1 MTELVK
7 NAHDAD
13 ASTVTMSFRVAAAE
27 GEIVV
32 HDDGC
37 GMSLET
43 VLGVWME
50 PGATSKG
57 ELDRRLT
64 LRGRRVLGAKG
75 VGRFAADKLARRL
88 ELITRQADGA
98 TEVRAVFDWDRFDS
112 DSSMLADVR
121 NRWEVIPASTIATH
135 GTVLRMTGL
144 RSAWTERMFR
154 RLCTRLAR
162 LRPPLRGSD
171 DFAIRVESDEFPEY
185 SGEVRVDFLDRAP
198 YRIEAVFDG
207 ESSIQVALKGGRSD
221 GHAWNG
227 GEPLR
232 CGPAR
237 VRIFAFDLETDAI
250 ARIGPRM
257 DVRTWLREW
266 SGISVYRDGFRI
278 WPYGE
283 PHDDWLRLDQ
293 RRVNNPVVR
302 LSNNQVVGFVEISAE
317 ANPGLQDQTN
327 REGLIHGREFD
338 DLRRLL
344 HLVLQLLEAERQT
357 IRHPAGGNGNG
368 NGARGGT
375 PRTLEPV
382 LLRRSLEGY
391 AEMAAAG
398 QSATLLALTIRPL
411 VEDMRRHLAGLR
423 DLMAP
428 LSGASKTRVLRELEA
443 LAGAIDQQAM
453 MVAFTHPDVRS
464 SRRTIDVVA
473 ELERCRET
481 LRPLLD
487 LVGVRMDVGVRRGQ
501 LLRVEMRPETFHH
514 LVCILVK
521 NALEWAPKVRAPR
534 VRIVART
541 RGDHCELFFA
551 DNGPGIPRTV
561 AARVFE
567 PMYSGR
573 EGGRGM
579 GLTVARTLVE
589 LHRGEIEIMP
599 GRKRGA
605 VIRVLLARKRA
616 RATVDPS

>member
-1 MTELVK
+1 VALTELVK

-13 ASTVTMSFRVAAAE
+13 ASTVTISFRRVGAPE

-32 HDDGC
+32 QDDGC
-37 GMSLET
+37 GMRLET

-57 ELDRRLT
+57 PLGRGFT
-64 LRGRRVLGAKG
+64 PRGRRVLGAKG

-88 ELITRQADGA
+88 ELVTRPAGDA
-98 TEVRAVFDWDRFDS
+98 TEVRAVFDWDRFDQ

-121 NRWEVIPASTIATH
+121 NRWEVIPASTIPAH

-144 RSAWTERMFR
+144 RAAWSERMFR

-162 LRPPLRGSD
+162 LRPPLRTSD

-207 ESSIQVALKGGRSD
+207 ESSVQVMLDGGRPVR
-221 GHAWNG
+221 HAWNG

-237 VRIFAFDLETDAI
+237 VRVFAFDLETDAI
-250 ARIGPRM
+250 GRIGPRT
-257 DVRTWLREW
+257 DVRGWLREW

-302 LSNNQVVGFVEISAE
+302 LSNNQVVGFVEISGE

-327 REGLIHGREFD
+327 REGLIHGRAFD

-344 HLVLQLLEAERQT
+344 HHVLHLLETKRQT
-357 IRHPAGGNGNG
+357 VRHPAGGNGGG
-368 NGARGGT
+368 NGAHAGAR
-375 PRTLEPV
+375 RTLEPAA
-382 LLRRSLEGY
+382 LRRSLEGY
-391 AEMAAAG
+391 AELAAAG
-398 QSATLLALTIRPL
+398 QSAALLALTFRPL
-411 VEDMRRHLAGLR
+411 VEDLRKHLAGLR
-423 DLMAP
+423 DLIAP
-428 LSGASKTRVLRELEA
+428 FNGSSRARVVRELEV
-443 LAGAIDQQAM
+443 LAGAIDEQATM
-453 MVAFTHPDVRS
+453 MAHPNVPS
-464 SRRTIDVVA
+464 SRRTIDVVV
-473 ELERCRET
+473 ELERCRAR

-487 LVGVRMDVGVRRGQ
+487 LVGVQMDVRRGR
-501 LLRVEMRPETFHH
+501 LLRVEMRPDTFHH

-521 NALEWAPKVRAPR
+521 NALEWAHTVRAPR
-534 VRIVART
+534 VRVVARP
-541 RGDHCELFFA
+541 RGDHGELLFI
-551 DNGPGIPRTV
+551 DNGPGIPRAI

-567 PMYSGR
+567 PMVSGR

-589 LHRGEIEIMP
+589 LHGGEIEIASRR
-599 GRKRGA
+599 GRGA
-605 VIRVLLARKRA
+605 AIRILLPRKRA
-616 RATVDPS
+616 RATVDAP